1 MEIRPLLVAAFDRA
15 VAVVAARCAGR
26 EGEDGYWDV
35 EEFGG
40 RAG

>member
-1 MEIRPLLVAAFDRA
+1 MEIRSLLVTAFDRA
-15 VAVVAARCAGR
+15 VAVVAARCAGW
-26 EGEDGYWDV
+26 EGEDGNGDF